1 MYDTHLFYFLNEQ
14 KFQDDLNPRL
24 NQVEKKILAMFKTEV
39 SNITRMK
46 ARETILLELMKL

>member
-39 SNITRMK
+39 
-46 ARETILLELMKL
+46 